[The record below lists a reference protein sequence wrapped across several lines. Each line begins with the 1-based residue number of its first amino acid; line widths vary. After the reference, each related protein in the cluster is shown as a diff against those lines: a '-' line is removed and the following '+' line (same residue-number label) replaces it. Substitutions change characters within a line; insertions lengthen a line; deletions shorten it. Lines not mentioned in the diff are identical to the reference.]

1 MPALP
6 SSPPFIHN
14 FIHDAKTIR
23 GSHSRCRGDCRAA
36 PTGFLAVI
44 INNVCVTRF
53 LDQNA
58 WIFIRLLVSRH
69 LYHVSQLSQSSPS
82 NKNCVLRDM
91 NVALQPA
98 NYSYR
103 DGYITSASFIK
114 AARATKC
121 CVLRDMNVVVHRS
134 LAPGY
139 LHGRPEVAQTENQP
153 TRFEEKPNYA
163 SSAAKNV
170 SSSAQY
176 KRTPWRISS
185 SSIYSSAVW
194 ERAESPGPIFTEGM
208 GRRA

>member
-1 MPALP
+1 MTQRQFEVVIRGVGATAGPPLRVSWLLSSTMFALP
-6 SSPPFIHN
+6 
-14 FIHDAKTIR
+14 D
-23 GSHSRCRGDCRAA
+23 
-36 PTGFLAVI
+36 FL
-44 INNVCVTRF
+44 TRMPGY
-53 LDQNA
+53 L
-58 WIFIRLLVSRH
+58 FIRLLVPRH
-69 LYHVSQLSQSSPS
+69 LYHVRQLSQSSRN
-82 NKNCVLRDM
+82 NKSCILRDM

-194 ERAESPGPIFTEGM
+194 DREESPGPIFTEGM

>member
-1 MPALP
+1 MTQRQFEVVIRGVGATAGPPLRVSWLLSSTMFALP
-6 SSPPFIHN
+6 
-14 FIHDAKTIR
+14 D
-23 GSHSRCRGDCRAA
+23 
-36 PTGFLAVI
+36 FL
-44 INNVCVTRF
+44 TRMPGYS
-53 LDQNA
+53 
-58 WIFIRLLVSRH
+58 FIRLLVPRH
-69 LYHVSQLSQSSPS
+69 LYRVRQLSQSSRN
-82 NKNCVLRDM
+82 NKSC
-91 NVALQPA
+91 
-98 NYSYR
+98 
-103 DGYITSASFIK
+103 I
-114 AARATKC
+114 
-121 CVLRDMNVVVHRS
+121 LRDMNVVVHRS